1 MSLGAPQRNSNF
13 VSDKVMTIVKT
24 LLNNLWT
31 HIGYE
36 DDGHLI
42 HTDKRTGKQKVS
54 LETWPNVASA
64 KDAVATK
71 LSKIQWEDL
80 KEPPPAA

>member
-1 MSLGAPQRNSNF
+1 MGLGAPQFGSTF
-13 VSDKVMTIVKT
+13 VSDKAMTIVKT

-36 DDGHLI
+36 DDGRLV

-54 LETWPNVASA
+54 H
-64 KDAVATK
+64 
-71 LSKIQWEDL
+71 Q
-80 KEPPPAA
+80 